1 MQRVKEA
8 SKKAKTFLE
17 QVAKGTDTDI
27 AQIVELRDLF
37 NETKKVGEDSVAELM
52 SDDISPYISN
62 QQQLMDKMLGY

>member
-27 AQIVELRDLF
+27 AQIVELRELF
-37 NETKKVGEDSVAELM
+37 NETKKVGEDAVAELM
-52 SDDISPYISN
+52 SDEISPYISN